1 MTLRRIITS
10 LMALAAFAVV
20 VQPSA
25 LQGQTVHRCDGLVAT
40 IVGTNGADVIMG
52 TDGKDVIVGLGG
64 NDRIIGGRGHDVI
77 CGGTGKDR
85 ISGGAGKD
93 RVFGGGGND
102 RVAGGSA
109 ADYVSGGPG
118 NDRVGG
124 NGGDDTVVGDAGRD
138 RVSGDT
144 GTDDCIIDTRDG
156 QRISCEGGNFKSFAG
171 TGDAVINPSLPN
183 AFVVL
188 RHCFSFINR
197 CDPHFVA
204 DITIDGALT
213 FDALGVQAF
222 NADGDLIVDYGDA
235 ADTYSGEF
243 LFAERP
249 ATIEIDS
256 GGGSW
261 SVTFVQR
268 SGVPIAG
275 RTMSGSG
282 NTVRFVSDPVDG
294 LGSMT
299 AEWTGFGNFAVVGL
313 SASEGRD
320 LLVNEVRFS
329 DVDTP
334 PFSVDTVPEP
344 GVELVQVIS
353 DEGDW
358 TISLSD

>member
-10 LMALAAFAVV
+10 LMALAAVAVV
-20 VQPSA
+20 VHPTA
-25 LQGQTVHRCDGLVAT
+25 LQGQTVHRCDGRVAT
-40 IVGTNGADVIMG
+40 IVGTNGPDVIMG
-52 TDGKDVIVGLGG
+52 TDGMDVIVGLGG
-64 NDRIIGGRGHDVI
+64 DDRIIGGRGHDVI

-85 ISGGAGKD
+85 IAGGAGRD

-109 ADYVSGGPG
+109 ADFVSGGPG

-124 NGGDDTVVGDAGRD
+124 NGGDDIVAGDSGRD

-144 GTDDCIIDTRDG
+144 GTDECIIDTRDG
-156 QRISCEGGNFKSFAG
+156 RRIACEGGNWKAFSG
-171 TGDAVINPSLPN
+171 TGDAVISPSLPN

-188 RHCFSFINR
+188 RHCFAFINR
-197 CDPHFVA
+197 CEPHFVA
-204 DITIDGALT
+204 DITIDGALA
-213 FDALGVQAF
+213 FDALGFEAF
-222 NADGDLIVDYGDA
+222 NGDGDHIVDFFDVG
-235 ADTYSGEF
+235 DTYSGEF
-243 LFAERP
+243 LFSERP
-249 ATIEIDS
+249 ASIEIDS

-261 SVTFVQR
+261 SITFVQR
-268 SGVPIAG
+268 SGVPIQG
-275 RTMSGSG
+275 RSVSGSG
-282 NTVRFVSDPVDG
+282 NSVHFVSDPVAG

-299 AEWTGFGNFAVVGL
+299 ADWTGFGNFAVVGL
-313 SASEGRD
+313 SATNGRQ
-320 LLVNEVRFS
+320 LIVNEVRFA

-334 PFSVDTVPEP
+334 PFSVEKVPEP